1 MKSMKQRLLT
11 CLILIATI
19 SGINAQNLQIL
30 PLNTKV
36 KSEAVPNAE
45 EQKTSMQIG
54 YSGDLTSATGFGPGV
69 ETKSAIQIPAEYVKK
84 ISGNKLTAVMI
95 GAGLESGKNL
105 QLFLTYKLEDAPFYT
120 QDIKLSARKWST
132 ITLTTPYEIED
143 KEFFI
148 GYSLTAG
155 TNSST
160 YFPIGMDAGPVN
172 QYGDWVARKNNQ
184 SEFEWMHLSESGFT
198 NVCIKGVIEGESVP
212 QYDMSLEY
220 IDMKGFVV
228 PNESFQMT
236 GKVRNIASQP
246 ITSFDLNYQIGN
258 AAPVTV
264 PYTIENGI
272 ENINTYSF
280 TINDIK
286 MPEEGNYPIKVT
298 VSNPNYKT
306 DEDESDNLINQKI
319 ICTTKSTKRKVLLEN
334 FTTAECQNCPRAH
347 TLLESVLGDN
357 ENVIWVAHHSGYKTD
372 DFTIRDSEIYLWL
385 YNANSVFAPAIMFDR
400 TNLSEYG
407 AKGYGNV
414 PAPGPV
420 FSPSNNTI
428 IEKTLNARLEAPA
441 YVTVNIG
448 GEYKKENNELS
459 VTVSGEAI
467 TGDLPDNVRMNLF
480 LIEDGLVGRQTGGG
494 NNYIHNHVIR
504 VNLSDVWGDKI
515 TLTEGSYQKTYTT
528 QLNSEWKAENMKV
541 VAFLS
546 EYNFRD
552 ANKCNVY
559 NAEAAQL
566 SSLNGG
572 SSIEQTKTA
581 DIRLY
586 NVNEN
591 VFIEGNYDEATVYR
605 VDGTIVK
612 QVKDTDHFGLENGMY
627 LIKVRSNNA
636 TSTHKVMVCK

>member
-1 MKSMKQRLLT
+1 MKQRLLA

-19 SGINAQNLQIL
+19 SGINAQNLQVF

-36 KSEAVPNAE
+36 KSEATPNAE
-45 EQKTSMQIG
+45 GQNSSMQIG
-54 YSGDLTSATGFGPGV
+54 YSGDLKSVTGLGPNV
-69 ETKSAIQIPAEYVKK
+69 EMKLAIQIPAEYIKK

-95 GAGLESGKNL
+95 GAGYETGKNL
-105 QLFLTYKLEDAPFYT
+105 QLFLTYNLEDTPFYT
-120 QDIKLSARKWST
+120 QDIKLTSRKWST

-148 GYSLTAG
+148 GYSLTSG
-155 TNSST
+155 TNTST
-160 YFPIGMDAGPVN
+160 YYPIGLDAGPVN
-172 QYGDWVARKNNQ
+172 QYGDWVARKNDQ
-184 SEFEWMHLSESGFT
+184 SEFEWMHLGESGYT
-198 NVCIKGVIEGESVP
+198 NVCIKGIIEGESVP
-212 QYDMSLEY
+212 QYDLSLEN
-220 IDMKGFVV
+220 IDIKEFVV

-236 GKVRNIASQP
+236 GIVRNIASQP

-272 ENINTYSF
+272 ENINTHSF
-280 TINDIK
+280 TIDDIK
-286 MPEEGNYPIKVT
+286 IPEEGNYPIKVT

-306 DEDESDNLINQKI
+306 DEDESDNLINQKV
-319 ICTTKSTKRKVLLEN
+319 ICTTKSTKRKVLLEH
-334 FTTAECQNCPRAH
+334 FTTAVCQNCPRAH

-357 ENVIWVAHHSGYKTD
+357 ENVIWVAHHSGFYTD
-372 DFTIRDSEIYLWL
+372 DFTIRASEIFLWF
-385 YNANSVFAPAIMFDR
+385 YNDNYVFAPAIMFDR

-407 AKGYGNV
+407 AQGYGNV

-420 FSPSNNTI
+420 FSPSNNSI

-448 GEYKKENNELS
+448 GEFNKENNELS

-467 TGDLPDNVRMNLF
+467 TGDLPDNVHMNLF

-494 NNYIHNHVIR
+494 NNYTHNHVIR

-515 TLTEGSYQKTYTT
+515 TLNEGNYQKTYTT

-546 EYNFRD
+546 NYNLKD
-552 ANKCNVY
+552 ANKSYVY

-566 SSLNGG
+566 SSLIGG
-572 SSIEQTKTA
+572 SSIEQIKTA

-591 VFIEGNYDEATVYR
+591 VFIEGSYDEATVYR

-612 QVKDTDHFGLENGMY
+612 QVKDTDHFSLENGMY

-636 TSTHKVMVCK
+636 TSTHKVMVCR